1 MRTLL
6 IVLGIWLLINVLFVV
21 VMIPPRKPR
30 VSGQRT
36 GAFRPAAVR
45 ADDRQADDDPPPSL
59 RHIIIAIAL
68 GMFFS
73 LTPPLLEGYDA
84 LRRWVRWMRGQE
96 VDQSESQSET
106 LESILMKLRKE
117 YEASSGSDDE
127 GS

>member
-6 IVLGIWLLINVLFVV
+6 IVLGIWVLINVLFVV

-30 VSGQRT
+30 VSGQRA

-45 ADDRQADDDPPPSL
+45 ADDRQPDDDPPPSL
-59 RHIIIAIAL
+59 RHIIIAMGL

-84 LRRWVRWMRGQE
+84 LRRWARRMRGQE
-96 VDQSESQSET
+96 GDQSERQPET
-106 LESILMKLRKE
+106 LDSILTQPRKE
-117 YEASSGSDDE
+117 YEGSSGSDHE
-127 GS
+127 RS